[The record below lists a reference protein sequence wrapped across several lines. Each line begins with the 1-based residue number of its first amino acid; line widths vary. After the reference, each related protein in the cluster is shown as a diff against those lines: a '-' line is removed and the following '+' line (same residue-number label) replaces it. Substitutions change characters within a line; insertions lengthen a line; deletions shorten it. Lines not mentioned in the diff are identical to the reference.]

1 MLTLFVILNTLL
13 GNSELTDSSGKA
25 PGQLSFDGEK
35 YDLESLSKETK
46 SLVRGIQV
54 ADAQL
59 RMHEDALKVLAL
71 GRQSLARQLQD
82 SLRNEKS
89 N

>member
-13 GNSELTDSSGKA
+13 ANSSLTDSSGKA

-35 YDLESLSKETK
+35 YDLDSLSKESK